1 MGTALIMTDKDLI
14 STFLHPG
21 DRIRIGRNR
30 ACELVISCPN
40 LSGFH
45 CAVEVNKTS
54 GPNPFDGSGPPTKC
68 TVLDLSS
75 NGTWLIKGEDDVA
88 EPKKMKKGVTVDFC
102 PGDCIM
108 LLAPQHKL
116 SLQHRFVLQH
126 SSATK
131 GGAGSA
137 EFVLVQL
144 SREGGDSSTLI
155 AEKLPKRKPCSDS
168 KVDSKSDD
176 LGDRMAAKDGS
187 SVRKRKPADRE
198 LATLNLKKPRLE
210 AASDTDINVTEV
222 DVAGDEEV
230 CGSKMLK
237 SPKAVDEEVPS
248 RMSKLEKVVNLEEN
262 LIPKLTSAI
271 PIPSLAREVSKE
283 RCPTCLKLLPIVEL
297 PTHCAICQRTADNK
311 TSCEDSASHG
321 EEDES
326 RGSRDGTATPPEMES
341 IVLGAP
347 SLPALPTEISVEQCP
362 CCLKLF
368 PVLELMAHA
377 EVCMHESSV
386 DIDGMR
392 VDVTVSKPSISRE
405 SEAERVVSGPV
416 VASTHS
422 SLAPPSMP
430 SEVSM
435 EKCPSCLKLFPLCEL
450 VEHCELCRIRI
461 ETVREEV
468 RAPRPMDADT
478 SSRYNLESCTD
489 FATAMRL
496 SNGTSSAV
504 GKEREKL
511 PSSVHSQVGAAACGP
526 GGELEQCLY
535 CLQDFPVSEL
545 IHHVESC
552 PARDRSKVS

>member
-1 MGTALIMTDKDLI
+1 MTAKNLV

-30 ACELVISCPN
+30 AQCELVIPCPN
-40 LSGFH
+40 LSGLH

-54 GPNPFDGSGPPTKC
+54 ESSRPSPFDGSGPPSKC

-75 NGTWLIKGEDDVA
+75 NGTWLIKGEEDVA
-88 EPKKMKKGVTVDFC
+88 GPKRMKKGVTVDFC

-116 SLQHRFVLQH
+116 SRQHRFVLQH
-126 SSATK
+126 SSAVK
-131 GGAGSA
+131 GEAGSA

-144 SREGGDSSTLI
+144 PWEGGVDSSTVI
-155 AEKLPKRKPCSDS
+155 AEKLPRRKPSGS
-168 KVDSKSDD
+168 GKVDSKSDD
-176 LGDRMAAKDGS
+176 LGDHMIAKDGPS
-187 SVRKRKPADRE
+187 TRKRKSFCTPAGGE
-198 LATLNLKKPRLE
+198 LDTSRDSLNLKKSRLE
-210 AASDTDINVTEV
+210 ATGSSNDHASINVAEMEV
-222 DVAGDEEV
+222 AIGV
-230 CGSKMLK
+230 
-237 SPKAVDEEVPS
+237 
-248 RMSKLEKVVNLEEN
+248 RR
-262 LIPKLTSAI
+262 KLTTGDDS
-271 PIPSLAREVSKE
+271 
-283 RCPTCLKLLPIVEL
+283 
-297 PTHCAICQRTADNK
+297 N
-311 TSCEDSASHG
+311 TSCDESTSHG
-321 EEDES
+321 EEEQNN
-326 RGSRDGTATPPEMES
+326 RVPPDGTAPPPEVES
-341 IVLGAP
+341 TVLRAP
-347 SLPALPTEISVEQCP
+347 SHPAFPAEISVEQCP

-405 SEAERVVSGPV
+405 SEAESVVSGPV

-430 SEVSM
+430 SEVST

-450 VEHCELCRIRI
+450 VEHCQLCRSRI
-461 ETVREEV
+461 ETVREEEV
-468 RAPRPMDADT
+468 RAPGPMDADN

-489 FATAMRL
+489 FATATRV
-496 SNGTSSAV
+496 SRNGTSSML
-504 GKEREKL
+504 GKKEKL
-511 PSSVHSQVGAAACGP
+511 PSPVSSQVGAAACGTS
-526 GGELEQCLY
+526 GELEQCLY

-552 PARDRSKVS
+552 PARDDARSKVSRLR